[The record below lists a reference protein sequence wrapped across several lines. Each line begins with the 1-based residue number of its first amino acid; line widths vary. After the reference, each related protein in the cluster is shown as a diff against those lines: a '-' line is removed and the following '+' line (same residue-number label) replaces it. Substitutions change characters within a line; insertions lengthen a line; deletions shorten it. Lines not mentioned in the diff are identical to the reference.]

1 VDLYIKSNGFNKN
14 DQPYGVYVTN
24 KKLDT
29 NFEIHY
35 DGTCPLC
42 NNFMRSVSKSKQVKD
57 TFAFSTKPP
66 SNNVEKF
73 KKGIAV
79 VNKKTGEIL
88 WKDEALLI
96 IGKNLDGW
104 RGILMRQYGLLPRF
118 MRRTIYSC
126 ISINRHFLSKF
137 I

>member
-1 VDLYIKSNGFNKN
+1 MS
-14 DQPYGVYVTN
+14 N
-24 KKLDT
+24 KKLDK

-42 NNFMRSVSKSKQVKD
+42 NNFMRSVSKSKQIKD

-104 RGILMRQYGLLPRF
+104 RGILMKLFGLLPRF
-118 MRRTIYSC
+118 MRRIIYSC
-126 ISINRHFLSKF
+126 ISINRHFLSRFLTRKDTNN
-137 I
+137 